1 MELGNT
7 RELGGWKS
15 MEIDG
20 NRWKLGVQ
28 EVMGR
33 CVSNIAVMHDD
44 LNSCPVAG
52 NAGFAVRSLR
62 CISGSDI

>member
-20 NRWKLGVQ
+20 NWEYR
-28 EVMGR
+28 
-33 CVSNIAVMHDD
+33 VSWGDV
-44 LNSCPVAG
+44 
-52 NAGFAVRSLR
+52 
-62 CISGSDI
+62 